1 MTKSPDKN
9 RAEQRRER
17 RAATTTS
24 SNSNNPYK
32 MRSAASRRAEA
43 RARAD
48 YRGASAEPRLEGLE
62 SLEDGGVG
70 FMPTRDVGVRIDYDA
85 KPRPKKKKFGDLD
98 AALVAELLH
107 NPTKEVSAA
116 TLKEQYSYVIA
127 DIRSMAILAAGLF
140 ALLIVLAF
148 VLPR

>member
-1 MTKSPDKN
+1 MAKSPDKN

-17 RAATTTS
+17 RSANTT
-24 SNSNNPYK
+24 SNSNSPYK

-43 RARAD
+43 RARAA
-48 YRGASAEPRLEGLE
+48 YRGVEPGMEGPDE
-62 SLEDGGVG
+62 EGVEYV
-70 FMPTRDVGVRIDYDA
+70 PTRDVGLRVDYDA
-85 KPRPKKKKFGDLD
+85 PPRPKKKKFGDLD
-98 AALVAELLH
+98 ASVVAELLH
-107 NPTKEVSAA
+107 NPTKQVSEA